1 MVCRPSSSA
10 FLIFVHSSQ
19 ELSPVQDTSEQGHIG
34 FDFIVLD
41 KESLDLKVLGLISSK
56 VKQAF
61 DCDGDKKTRIT
72 KNTKIGHM
80 STLRVSFH
88 TIDLIE
94 RRHYIGKV
102 KTIRKPLRRWS
113 KLQKLISLAV

>member
-1 MVCRPSSSA
+1 MYYHCPPPGSASQAAILVSVVCRPSSSA

-61 DCDGDKKTRIT
+61 DCGEDKERIESPEPFPELVHLLL
-72 KNTKIGHM
+72 G
-80 STLRVSFH
+80 
-88 TIDLIE
+88 
-94 RRHYIGKV
+94 
-102 KTIRKPLRRWS
+102 
-113 KLQKLISLAV
+113 